1 MKTKDFMTKAVISA
15 RPDTSVRDIARL
27 LLKHRISAVPVVD
40 ERGGVIGMVSED
52 DLMRRPESGTEGH
65 GSGSW
70 WLDLLEGPEDR
81 ARAYLKSH
89 GLTARD
95 VMTRKVITADE
106 NTPLEKIAT
115 LLERN
120 HIKRVPV
127 LCRGKL
133 VGIASR
139 ANLLH
144 GLVARGGKAAKT
156 TRPNTARIRDDVMAE
171 FRRIGLRTNFMNV
184 VVAEGIVHLWGM
196 VESAAQRKALALA
209 AQGVSGVK
217 KVENQL
223 SIQPISNFGWE

>member
-1 MKTKDFMTKAVISA
+1 MKIKDIMTEVVISTEL
-15 RPDTSVRDIARL
+15 DTSVREIARL

-40 ERGGVIGMVSED
+40 ERGQVIGMVSEG
-52 DLMRRPESGTEGH
+52 DLMRRPESRTEGH

-70 WLDLLEGPEDR
+70 WLDLIDGPEDR
-81 ARAYLKSH
+81 ARTYLKSH

-127 LCRGKL
+127 LRRGKL

-144 GLVARGGKAAKT
+144 GLVARGGKAAKAT
-156 TRPNTARIRDDVMAE
+156 HPNTARIRDDVLAE
-171 FRRIGLRTNFMNV
+171 FQRIGLNTNFMNV
-184 VVAEGIVHLWGM
+184 VVAEGIVHLWGF
-196 VESAAQRKALALA
+196 VESTAQQKALALA
-209 AQGVSGVK
+209 AKNVQGVT
-217 KVENQL
+217 KVENHLSVQL
-223 SIQPISNFGWE
+223 IGRLGWE